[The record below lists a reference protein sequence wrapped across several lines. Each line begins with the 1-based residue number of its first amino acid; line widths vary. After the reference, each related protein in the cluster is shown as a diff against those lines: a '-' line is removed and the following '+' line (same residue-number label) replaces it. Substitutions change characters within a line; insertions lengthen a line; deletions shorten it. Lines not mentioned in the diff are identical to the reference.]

1 MRRRFPLSRAEYEAA
16 AGANLA
22 RPAWYKPA
30 LRPLEFRGIQLLVKD
45 FRPCPWPWRLTW
57 GRLMVARECAIY
69 EALAGLP
76 GIPRFLGRL
85 DADAIV
91 VERVPGRDL
100 SHYRKGTLPAG
111 FVDRLE
117 AIVRGLHERGVV
129 HLDLRQR
136 RNILV
141 EAGGTPVIVDF
152 ASALR
157 LPKGSGLLRALSATD
172 RSGVAKLRR
181 KHAPDTVT
189 EEDRRLLRLQSLRP
203 LKAARTRRRASRH
216 GPSAPNPGVRSDR

>member
-1 MRRRFPLSRAEYEAA
+1 MRRRFPLSRAEYEAT

-30 LRPLEFRGIQLLVKD
+30 LRPLVFRGIPVLVKD
-45 FRPCPWPWRLTW
+45 FRPCPLPWRLTW

-69 EALAGLP
+69 AALAGLP

-85 DADAIV
+85 DADAIA
-91 VERVPGRDL
+91 VERVEGRDL

-117 AIVRGLHERGVV
+117 TVVRGLHERGVV

-141 EAGGTPVIVDF
+141 AAGEAPVLIDF

-157 LPKGSGLLRALSATD
+157 LPKGSALLRVLAVTD

-181 KHAPDTVT
+181 KHAPDTLSDD
-189 EEDRRLLRLQSLRP
+189 DRRLLRLQSLRP
-203 LKAARTRRRASRH
+203 LKAARTRRRASRPKP
-216 GPSAPNPGVRSDR
+216 GARSA